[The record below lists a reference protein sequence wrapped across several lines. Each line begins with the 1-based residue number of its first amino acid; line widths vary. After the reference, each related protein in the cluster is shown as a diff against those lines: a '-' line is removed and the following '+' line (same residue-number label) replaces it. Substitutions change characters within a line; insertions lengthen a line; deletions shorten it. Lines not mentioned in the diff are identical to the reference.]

1 LSSAI
6 ILVVLFLFAAAFALI
21 LIGIVLILY
30 RYEKTKLLLAELRH
44 AETLRQIDNL
54 NLDVSAI
61 KRSMNSRGN
70 NI

>member
-1 LSSAI
+1 
-6 ILVVLFLFAAAFALI
+6 
-21 LIGIVLILY
+21 LILY

-44 AETLRQIDNL
+44 AETIRQIDNL

>member
-21 LIGIVLILY
+21 LIGIVLIVY

-44 AETLRQIDNL
+44 AETIRQIDNL